1 VSDFCAFS
9 TFSEES
15 FGLFA
20 GQEKADESEGVI
32 KVESK
37 LKGEATVLAKLCLFM
52 RVAPERW

>member
-20 GQEKADESEGVI
+20 SQEKADESEGVI

-37 LKGEATVLAKLCLFM
+37 LKVEAIVLAKFCLFM

>member
-1 VSDFCAFS
+1 MSDFCAFS

-20 GQEKADESEGVI
+20 GQEKAEESEGVI
-32 KVESK
+32 RVESK
-37 LKGEATVLAKLCLFM
+37 LKVEAIVLAKLCLFM